1 MAASLAGRRI
11 VLTGS
16 SGRLGRVLRPLLTQ
30 AGARVMGIDA
40 AAGESTD
47 LQAQLTVE
55 AEVETVLAEAAR
67 RLGGI
72 DALVHVVGTWDAT
85 PLHETTLAQWQKQA
99 DVNLT
104 STFLCFREALRHMLA
119 AGTGGRL
126 VAVSARS
133 GIGRGP
139 AGQAPYA
146 AAKAGVARLV
156 ESVTEEYAA
165 AGITAAAV
173 APSTILF
180 GDEEA
185 GTAGAAAA
193 DIARFCVHL
202 AGDGGAQHAGCVIP
216 LYGNG

>member
-1 MAASLAGRRI
+1 MAGSLAGRRV

-16 SGRLGRVLRPLLTQ
+16 SGRLGRVLHSQLKQ
-30 AGARVMGIDA
+30 AGARVLGIDA
-40 AAGESTD
+40 AAGESTE
-47 LQAQLTVE
+47 LQAQLTSE
-55 AEVETVLAEAAR
+55 AEVETVMAEAAR

-72 DALVHVVGTWDAT
+72 DALIHVVGTWAAR
-85 PLHETTLAQWQKQA
+85 PLHATTLAQWQQQV

-104 STFLCFREALRHMLA
+104 STFLCFREALRHMRS
-119 AGTGGRL
+119 AGAGGRL

-156 ESVTEEYAA
+156 ESLTEEYAA
-165 AGITAAAV
+165 LGITAAAV

-185 GTAGAAAA
+185 GAAGAAAA